1 MRRAVQAFLILLV
14 VGVGLAL
21 RLPQLGNR
29 PFHGDE
35 AVHAVK
41 FRELWEKG
49 TYHYDPN
56 EYHGPTIYYAA
67 LPVVALKA
75 YRQFGDLQESDFR
88 LAIAVLGAALA
99 GLWLLLRP
107 HFSEKGLLLAGL
119 FTALSPA
126 FVFYSRY
133 FIQEVFLVLFTLL
146 FLACAVKRSVVCA
159 GVFAGLMLATKETA
173 VLSLGAAALAWL
185 VVRPRGALPW
195 RSLALGAGVAVAVA
209 YVVLS
214 GFFTN
219 PKGPLGYFE
228 TFTPWMKRAGGTELH
243 KQSVLHYLQLIV
255 RSEGLIPWLGLIGM
269 GLGVK
274 HSPPVRFATIYT
286 LVLVVVYAA
295 IPYKTPWCALNFLAP
310 LALLAGYAAVAVWE
324 RLKPVWLKGLWGLWV
339 LGSFGLL
346 GWQAYQTSFVTFQ
359 DSRKN
364 PWVYA
369 QTISDI
375 NDFKTQAEAF
385 AKVHPDGFKLV
396 IKVISKDGYYWPL
409 PWTLRRFDQVGYFT
423 EVPADLAAPVVLAS
437 PEFDEA
443 VTAQLK
449 ETHVMTGFFG
459 LRAGVLYETFVELK
473 LWEKYLKQRG
483 PIDTE

>member
-1 MRRAVQAFLILLV
+1 MRRAFLALWIVLV
-14 VGVGLAL
+14 VGVGLTL

-67 LPVVALKA
+67 MPVVTLSGH
-75 YRQFGDLQESDFR
+75 RQFGDLQESDFR
-88 LAIAVLGAALA
+88 LAIAVLGAAMA

-107 HFSEKGLLLAGL
+107 HFSEKGLLVAGL
-119 FTALSPA
+119 LTALSPA

-133 FIQEVFLVLFTLL
+133 FIQEVFLVVFTLL
-146 FLACAVKRSVVCA
+146 FFACAARRSAVWA

-173 VLSLGAAALAWL
+173 VLSLGAAAVAWL
-185 VVRPRGALPW
+185 LVRPWGALPW
-195 RSLALGAGVAVAVA
+195 RALALGAGVAVAVA

-219 PKGPLGYFE
+219 PTGPLGYFE
-228 TFTPWMKRAGGTELH
+228 TFTPWLKRAGGTELH
-243 KQSVLHYLQLIV
+243 KQGPLHYLQLLLKT
-255 RSEGLIPWLGLIGM
+255 EGLIPWLGLIGM
-269 GLGVK
+269 ALGAKKRVA
-274 HSPPVRFATIYT
+274 VRFVTLYT

-310 LALLAGYAAVAVWE
+310 LALLAGYGVVVVAE
-324 RLKPVWLKGLWGLWV
+324 RLKPLGLRVLWGLCV
-339 LGSFGLL
+339 LAGSGQL

-375 NDFKTQAEAF
+375 NDFKIQAEAF

-396 IKVISKDGYYWPL
+396 IKVLSKDGYYWPL

-443 VTAQLK
+443 VTARLK

-473 LWEKYLKQRG
+473 LWEAYLKKRG
-483 PIDTE
+483 PIDAE